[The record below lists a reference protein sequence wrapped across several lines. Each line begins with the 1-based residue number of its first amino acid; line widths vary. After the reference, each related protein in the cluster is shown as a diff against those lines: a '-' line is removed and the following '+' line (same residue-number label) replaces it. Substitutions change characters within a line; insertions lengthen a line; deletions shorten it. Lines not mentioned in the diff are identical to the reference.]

1 MRKKTGQTFVFY
13 LALIATCGLVIFP
26 AYWMVMTSL
35 TKRTSLLTNS
45 SAFPPLENLSLDAY
59 LRIFQ
64 ERPLAIWI
72 KNSVVITILTILL
85 VIVIST
91 LAAYSLSR
99 YRFRSNRAIGYAL
112 LLACMLPPTLI
123 IIPLYIIFSKL
134 SIVNSFLSVILANT
148 AITVPF
154 ATWMMKGFFDGIPV
168 SLEEA
173 AQIDGCGILSS
184 IVRIVLPL
192 SLPGLAT
199 TVIYVA
205 VLSWSDFL
213 FARTFLL
220 EESKWT
226 MTTGVYSMIGEHL
239 IMWEEICAVSVL
251 SIIPI
256 TILFMFFQKYLVKG
270 MALGAVKQ

>member
-1 MRKKTGQTFVFY
+1 MKKIGRKIAFY
-13 LALIATCGLVIFP
+13 AAVIITCVVVIFP
-26 AYWMVMTSL
+26 AYWMVVTSL
-35 TKRTSLLTNS
+35 TKRTSLLNNS
-45 SAFPPLENLSLDAY
+45 GVFPPLENLSTDAY
-59 LRIFQ
+59 IRIFQ
-64 ERPLAIWI
+64 ERPIGVWFT
-72 KNSVVITILTILL
+72 NSVVITGLTILL
-85 VIVIST
+85 VLIVST

-99 YRFRSNRAIGYAL
+99 YRFRSNRVIGYAL

-123 IIPLYIIFSKL
+123 IIPLYMIFSRL
-134 SIVNSFLSVILANT
+134 SIINSFLSVVLANT

-154 ATWMMKGFFDGIPV
+154 TTWMMKGFFDGIPV

-173 AQIDGCGILSS
+173 AQIDGCGVLSS
-184 IVRIVLPL
+184 ILRIILPL

-220 EESKWT
+220 DETKWT

-251 SIIPI
+251 SILPI
-256 TILFMFFQKYLVKG
+256 TVLFMFFQKYLVKG

>member
-1 MRKKTGQTFVFY
+1 MKKIGRKIAFY
-13 LALIATCGLVIFP
+13 TAIIVTCVVVIFP
-26 AYWMVMTSL
+26 AYWMVVTSL
-35 TKRTSLLTNS
+35 TKRTSLLNNS
-45 SAFPPLENLSLDAY
+45 GVFPPLENLSTDAY
-59 LRIFQ
+59 IRIFQ
-64 ERPLAIWI
+64 ERPIGVWFT
-72 KNSVVITILTILL
+72 NSVVITGLTILL
-85 VIVIST
+85 VLIVST

-99 YRFRSNRAIGYAL
+99 YRFRSNRVIGYAL

-123 IIPLYIIFSKL
+123 IIPLYMIFSRL
-134 SIVNSFLSVILANT
+134 SIINSFLSVVLANT

-154 ATWMMKGFFDGIPV
+154 TTWMMKGFFDGIPV

-173 AQIDGCGILSS
+173 AQIDGCGVLSS
-184 IVRIVLPL
+184 ILRIILPL

-220 EESKWT
+220 DETKWT

-251 SIIPI
+251 SILPI
-256 TILFMFFQKYLVKG
+256 TVLFMFFQKYLVKG